1 MSDIQSAPRISTF
14 IDPQSGAHFA
24 VLAVTSKEEFAW
36 AQVAIPDLSLQDS
49 YEDWLDSREGF
60 QIGLS
65 MAGVDVRMVRVEL
78 TPFLAWCR
86 LTRTRP
92 NERRLDAFAMM
103 LFILRR
109 PPAPAALAVVRRD
122 DFEAHAQTIDA
133 FAPYG
138 DFESW
143 DRHRALVQED
153 ATGSGARVEPLA
165 VHIGDFVEWGKC
177 VSEETSEATLD
188 RYASLVLEFLID
200 DQR

>member
-1 MSDIQSAPRISTF
+1 MSDSQLQPRVSTF
-14 IDPQSGAHFA
+14 VDSQTRAHIA
-24 VLAVTSKEEFAW
+24 VLAMTSEEEFAW
-36 AQVAIPDLSLQDS
+36 AQVAIPDLSLHDS
-49 YEDWLDSREGF
+49 YEDWLDFREGF

-65 MAGVDVRMVRVEL
+65 MAGVDVRMIRVEL

-92 NERRLDAFAMM
+92 SERRLDAFAMM
-103 LFILRR
+103 LFLLRR
-109 PPAPAALAVVRRD
+109 PPPPAALAVVRRD

-138 DFESW
+138 DFDSW
-143 DRHRALVQED
+143 DRHRAFVQED
-153 ATGSGARVEPLA
+153 VTGSGARVETLA

-188 RYASLVLEFLID
+188 RYASLVLEFLMGD
-200 DQR
+200 